1 MALLAQRLQRL
12 RLAKN
17 LSRRQLENQAEI
29 PHGIVSRLESGEQA
43 YPSVPVAMRLAK
55 VLSVSV
61 DYLVGMY
68 EEDETESESNPAAVA
83 LTGI

>member
-12 RLAKN
+12 RLAKS
-17 LSRRQLENQAEI
+17 LSRRQLETQADI

-55 VLSVSV
+55 VLGVSV
-61 DYLVGMY
+61 DYLIGMY
-68 EEDETESESNPAAVA
+68 EEEDSEGLPAAVA
-83 LTGI
+83 